1 MNAGIV
7 EVMERNRQSMEQIFE
22 DNGGEEAV
30 IDADDT
36 GMVSQQ
42 RVAVE
47 SEIAEEGPEADV
59 EGGEDDL
66 T

>member
-1 MNAGIV
+1 
-7 EVMERNRQSMEQIFE
+7 MERNRESMEQIFE

-36 GMVSQQ
+36 NMVRQQ
-42 RVAVE
+42 RVLIE
-47 SEIAEEGPEADV
+47 TEIAD
-59 EGGEDDL
+59 EGGEDDA

>member
-1 MNAGIV
+1 
-7 EVMERNRQSMEQIFE
+7 MEQIFE

-30 IDADDT
+30 IEADDT

-42 RVAVE
+42 RVTIE
-47 SEIAEEGPEADV
+47 TELD